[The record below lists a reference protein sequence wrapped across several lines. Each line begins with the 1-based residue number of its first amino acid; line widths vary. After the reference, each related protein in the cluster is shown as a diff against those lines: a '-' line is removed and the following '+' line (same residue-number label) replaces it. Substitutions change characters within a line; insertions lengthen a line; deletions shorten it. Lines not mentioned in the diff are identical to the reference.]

1 MADGVYKV
9 CSVAIYFYRPHRLED
24 IINSLTIREN
34 DVFIF
39 LANGFEPHENI
50 PFINIIEKYNLRA
63 SDELWFSNTPIH
75 VNQIGSKMV
84 ADEVCE
90 KFLNQVAIDYVN
102 EGNNNPQKIIQ
113 FPKVISDENAVFTDE
128 YIRQY
133 APKALCNKIVGS
145 IVMNCNPFTKG
156 HEYLIEQSL
165 TKVDYLYIFVVEE
178 DKSYFSFEER
188 MELVRRNMEKYEN
201 VIVLPSGKAILS
213 MKTMSGYF
221 MKETVQEAQIDAT
234 MDLSIFA
241 IKIAPA
247 FGISIRFVGEEP
259 IDKIT
264 KQYNAAMKEMLPHYG
279 IIFEEIP
286 RKEFGDEV
294 ISASTVRKAI
304 KQNDWSKIQN
314 MVPEIT
320 YEFLKKK
327 YGNEYSKTNT

>member
-1 MADGVYKV
+1 
-9 CSVAIYFYRPHRLED
+9 
-24 IINSLTIREN
+24 
-34 DVFIF
+34 
-39 LANGFEPHENI
+39 
-50 PFINIIEKYNLRA
+50 
-63 SDELWFSNTPIH
+63 
-75 VNQIGSKMV
+75 
-84 ADEVCE
+84 
-90 KFLNQVAIDYVN
+90 
-102 EGNNNPQKIIQ
+102 
-113 FPKVISDENAVFTDE
+113 
-128 YIRQY
+128 
-133 APKALCNKIVGS
+133 
-145 IVMNCNPFTKG
+145 
-156 HEYLIEQSL
+156 
-165 TKVDYLYIFVVEE
+165 
-178 DKSYFSFEER
+178 
-188 MELVRRNMEKYEN
+188 
-201 VIVLPSGKAILS
+201 
-213 MKTMSGYF
+213 
-221 MKETVQEAQIDAT
+221 

-279 IIFEEIP
+279 INFEEIP

>member
-1 MADGVYKV
+1 M
-9 CSVAIYFYRPHRLED
+9 FFL
-24 IINSLTIREN
+24 NLT
-34 DVFIF
+34 
-39 LANGFEPHENI
+39 
-50 PFINIIEKYNLRA
+50 EKYNTKTT
-63 SDELWFSNTPIH
+63 DDIWFSNVPIH
-75 VNQIGSKMV
+75 VNQLGSKMV
-84 ADEVCE
+84 ADEIWGKYLRKEIGNYTNIIPEYMSPAVQYPHEISKEAE
-90 KFLNQVAIDYVN
+90 KMADKYIKKHAAII
-102 EGNNNPQKIIQ
+102 KIGG
-113 FPKVISDENAVFTDE
+113 
-128 YIRQY
+128 
-133 APKALCNKIVGS
+133 LMGS

-279 IIFEEIP
+279 IIFEKIP

-294 ISASTVRKAI
+294 ISASTVRKAL

-327 YGNEYSKTNT
+327 YRNEYSKTNT